1 MKLSRFCRP
10 WLVVLTLAVLYMGF
24 IISQSGGPLGLVL
37 VGTRFSEQRPDGT
50 EGYDGQFAYYIA
62 RDPAG
67 APALLDEP
75 AYRYQR
81 ILYPLLARLLTGGK
95 AALIPW
101 ALPAL
106 NLLGLAAG
114 IAILE
119 LFLVEYG
126 VSRWYALP
134 AGLYAG
140 QILSLRVDLPE
151 PLALAMAMAG
161 MWLFK
166 QDRWRLSAVFFLLA
180 ALTKETMLIFGAAY
194 GLYLLSRREFGRAII
209 FGAIQLA
216 PFALYQAFLYL
227 WLGRWGI
234 GSGGAGATP
243 FELIPLG
250 GLFKIAGASWVAFGL
265 YILILGPVV
274 IGPAIWAIGQT
285 GKNLVAHRLTPPTL
299 ALGLNALVIL
309 FLPFSTFREILA
321 MLRFTA
327 PLVALIILYSA
338 QNKNRRALNYSFLWL
353 FTLVFI
359 IKDPYLQAGNW

>member
-1 MKLSRFCRP
+1 MNLHRLCRP
-10 WLVVLTLAVLYMGF
+10 WIVVLAAAFLYLGF
-24 IISQSGGPLGLVL
+24 VVYQSGGPLGLVL

-67 APALLDEP
+67 APALVDVP

-81 ILYPLLARLLTGGK
+81 ILYPLLARLVTGGN

-106 NLLGLAAG
+106 NLLGLVAG
-114 IAILE
+114 VAVLE
-119 LFLVEYG
+119 LFLAEYG

-151 PLALAMAMAG
+151 PPALALALAG
-161 MWLFK
+161 MWGF
-166 QDRWRLSAVFFLLA
+166 QRGRWRLSAVFFLLA
-180 ALTKETMLIFGAAY
+180 ALTKETMLVFGAAY
-194 GLYLLSRREFGRAII
+194 GLYLLSRRQFGRAII
-209 FGAIQLA
+209 FGAIQII
-216 PFALYQAFLYL
+216 PFALYQAFLYR
-227 WLGRWGI
+227 WLGSWGI

-243 FELIPLG
+243 FEIVPLG
-250 GLFKIAGASWVAFGL
+250 GLFRIAGFSWVAFGL
-265 YILILGPVV
+265 YTLILGPAV

-285 GKNLVAHRLTPPTL
+285 GKQLMAHRLTPPAL
-299 ALGLNALVIL
+299 ALGLNALIIL

-321 MLRFTA
+321 MLRFTV

-338 QNKNRRALNYSFLWL
+338 QIKNRRALNYSFLWL
-353 FTLVFI
+353 FTLIFI
-359 IKDPYLQAGNW
+359 IKDPYLQAGNL